1 MDNALGEKGYIFLER
16 IDSEV
21 DATANLLFERRIEIL
36 LGTSCKNDLCKRYT
50 NEKSANDI
58 LIRPTSVANPLR
70 RAKVRSED
78 F

>member
-1 MDNALGEKGYIFLER
+1 MGNALGEKVYIFLER

-36 LGTSCKNDLCKRYT
+36 LETSYKNDLCKRYA

-58 LIRPTSVANPLR
+58 LIRQTSVANPLR